1 VEKVEESTSF
11 IEGKEVT
18 TKPLFDEPTIAARS
32 LKKQAMRAMEVQIY
46 TISAPIVFSNHAFRA
61 WITLFMIA
69 YCIVNN

>member
-32 LKKQAMRAMEVQIY
+32 LKKQAMRAMEV
-46 TISAPIVFSNHAFRA
+46 
-61 WITLFMIA
+61 
-69 YCIVNN
+69 